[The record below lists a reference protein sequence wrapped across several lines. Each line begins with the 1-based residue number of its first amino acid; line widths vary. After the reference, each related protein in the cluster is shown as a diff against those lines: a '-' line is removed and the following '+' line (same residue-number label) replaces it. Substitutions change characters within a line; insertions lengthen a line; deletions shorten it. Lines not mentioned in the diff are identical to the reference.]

1 MVRGANEI
9 PIGAKAMRRR
19 PGRLS
24 TTSNTCVFIRLQLEL
39 FSPVLERGIYFI
51 SMLRVLSK
59 YAPRFLIYCV
69 SCITLSPNEMIKSV

>member
-24 TTSNTCVFIRLQLEL
+24 TTRNTCVFIRLQLEL
-39 FSPVLERGIYFI
+39 FSPVLERNLLHF
-51 SMLRVLSK
+51 
-59 YAPRFLIYCV
+59 YAARSIEICTKIFNIL
-69 SCITLSPNEMIKSV
+69 CIVYNVVPK

>member
-39 FSPVLERGIYFI
+39 FSPVLERNLLHF
-51 SMLRVLSK
+51 
-59 YAPRFLIYCV
+59 YATRSIEICTKIFNIL
-69 SCITLSPNEMIKSV
+69 CIVYNVVPK